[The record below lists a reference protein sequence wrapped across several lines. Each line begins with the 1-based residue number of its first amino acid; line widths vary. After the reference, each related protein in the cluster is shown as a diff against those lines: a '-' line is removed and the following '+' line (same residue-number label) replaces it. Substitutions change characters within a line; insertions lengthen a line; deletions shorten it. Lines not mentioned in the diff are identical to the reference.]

1 MTRIASC
8 SGLTIF
14 FSFLDSAA
22 FVKAKINNS
31 GILALGMF
39 QYSARSPLTHEELR
53 LHSDS
58 PTRCKSVVWSCS
70 RHSAIERHRPYRPG
84 SQGWRLHHL
93 RRLKFSHSILGCVF
107 IMQYVGKYPVVIPWC
122 NAEPVEFRTLIHCRY
137 IVKYCT
143 TVWSR
148 WTFSHSPLRLV
159 QASREY
165 ILKPC
170 FIVVLWLSGFI
181 LG

>member
-58 PTRCKSVVWSCS
+58 PTRCKSIVWSCS
-70 RHSAIERHRPYRPG
+70 RHSAIERHCPYRPG

-93 RRLKFSHSILGCVF
+93 RRLKSSHSVLRCVF
-107 IMQYVGKYPVVIPWC
+107 IMQYVGKYPVVTPGC
-122 NAEPVEFRTLIHCRY
+122 NAEPVEFRTLIDSSLSVHCK
-137 IVKYCT
+137 IL
-143 TVWSR
+143 
-148 WTFSHSPLRLV
+148 HDRLV
-159 QASREY
+159 TLADVFTFPA
-165 ILKPC
+165 KPRAEHHANT
-170 FIVVLWLSGFI
+170 S
-181 LG
+181 